1 VKPALAIP
9 VEVDEVTP
17 EWLSEVLG
25 LDVVAT
31 EVLDEHS
38 GTTGRARLALTYR
51 GGVDGECPPSLFVK
65 LAPFNE
71 KQRHFVTL
79 AGLGTAEAHFYR
91 DVAADVPMRV
101 PAVLYAALDDD
112 GGYVML
118 LEDLEASGCRFPR
131 PDDDDVVAVVDS
143 IVDELAHLHAKF
155 WEHPA
160 LSQGLSWV
168 TEGMR
173 IAFGSGAR
181 FMQMALDQFADDM
194 PPAYRRLG
202 KLYITQTRDI
212 ADLWATPPHTL
223 AHGDPHMG
231 NLFVDGARAGF
242 FDWGMIMR
250 KAGMWDVAYVIC
262 NSVPTEI
269 RRANERAW
277 LDRYRDEL
285 AREGVHLGADDA
297 WEQYRLYA
305 VYSWNSAVSTA
316 AMGSRWQPE
325 ARAHAAMLRTT
336 TAIEDLDSIGLLER
350 RLGA

>member
-1 VKPALAIP
+1 MRPSPAIP
-9 VEVDEVTP
+9 VEVDDVTP

-31 EVLDEHS
+31 EVLDRHS
-38 GTTGRARLALTYR
+38 GTTGRARLALTY
-51 GGVDGECPPSLFVK
+51 GSGVDGECPPSLFVK
-65 LAPFNE
+65 LPPFDE
-71 KQRHFVTL
+71 KQRRFVAQT
-79 AGLGTAEAHFYR
+79 GLGSAEARFYR
-91 DVAADVPMRV
+91 DVAAEVPMRV

-112 GGYVML
+112 GYVML

-131 PDDDDVVAVVDS
+131 PADDDVVAVVDS
-143 IVDELAHLHAKF
+143 ILTELAHLHAKY

-160 LSQGLSWV
+160 LSSELTWV
-168 TEGMR
+168 SEGMR

-202 KLYITQTRDI
+202 ELYITQTRGI

-231 NLFVDGARAGF
+231 NLFVDGTRAGF
-242 FDWGMIMR
+242 FDWGMVMR

-269 RRANERAW
+269 RRENERAW
-277 LDRYRDEL
+277 IDRYREEL
-285 AREGVHLGADDA
+285 ARQRIALDADAA

-336 TAIEDLDSIGLLER
+336 TAIEDLDSIGLLEEK
-350 RLGA
+350 L

>member
-1 VKPALAIP
+1 VIP
-9 VEVDEVTP
+9 VDVDDVTP
-17 EWLSEVLG
+17 AWLSDVLG

-31 EVLDEHS
+31 DVLDRHS
-38 GTTGRARLALTYR
+38 GTTGRARLALTY
-51 GGVDGECPPSLFVK
+51 GSGLDGECPASLFVK
-65 LAPFNE
+65 LPPFDE
-71 KQRHFVTL
+71 KQRHFVNL
-79 AGLGTAEAHFYR
+79 AGLGTAEARFYR

-101 PAVLYAALDDD
+101 PTVLHAALDDD

-118 LEDLEASGCRFPR
+118 LEDLKASGCRFPR
-131 PDDDDVVAVVDS
+131 PDDHDVVAVVDS
-143 IVDELAHLHAKF
+143 IVEELAHLHARF

-160 LSQGLSWV
+160 LDHQLSWV
-168 TEGMR
+168 NEGMR

-181 FMQMALDQFADDM
+181 FMQMALDQFAHDM

-202 KLYITQTRDI
+202 ELYITATRGI

-231 NLFVDGARAGF
+231 NLFVDGSRAGF
-242 FDWGMIMR
+242 FDWGMVMR

-262 NSVPTEI
+262 NSVPTDI
-269 RRANERAW
+269 RRANEHAW
-277 LDRYRDEL
+277 IERYREHL
-285 AREGVHLGADDA
+285 AQQDIRLDADSA

-316 AMGSRWQPE
+316 AMGGRWQPE

-336 TAIEDLDSIGLLER
+336 TAIEDLDSFSLLEAK
-350 RLGA
+350 LGA

>member
-1 VKPALAIP
+1 
-9 VEVDEVTP
+9 
-17 EWLSEVLG
+17 
-25 LDVVAT
+25 
-31 EVLDEHS
+31 
-38 GTTGRARLALTYR
+38 
-51 GGVDGECPPSLFVK
+51 
-65 LAPFNE
+65 
-71 KQRHFVTL
+71 
-79 AGLGTAEAHFYR
+79 
-91 DVAADVPMRV
+91 
-101 PAVLYAALDDD
+101 
-112 GGYVML
+112 
-118 LEDLEASGCRFPR
+118 
-131 PDDDDVVAVVDS
+131 
-143 IVDELAHLHAKF
+143 LHAQY

-160 LSQGLSWV
+160 LGSELSWAS
-168 TEGMR
+168 EGMR

-202 KLYITQTRDI
+202 ELYITQTRAI
-212 ADLWATPPHTL
+212 ADLWAAPPHTL

-242 FDWGMIMR
+242 FDWGMVMR

-269 RRANERAW
+269 RRENERAW
-277 LDRYRDEL
+277 IDRYRDEL
-285 AREGVHLGADDA
+285 ARAGVPLDAATA

-336 TAIEDLDSIGLLER
+336 TAIEDLDSIGLLTEQ
-350 RLGA
+350 LGA

>member
-1 VKPALAIP
+1 VKPTLAIP
-9 VEVDEVTP
+9 VDVDDVTP
-17 EWLSEVLG
+17 DWLSDVLG

-31 EVLDEHS
+31 TVLDQHS
-38 GTTGRARLALTYR
+38 GTTGRARLALTYGR
-51 GGVDGECPPSLFVK
+51 GVDGECPPSVFVK
-65 LAPFNE
+65 LPPFNE
-71 KQRHFVTL
+71 KQRRFVTM
-79 AGLGTAEAHFYR
+79 AGLGTAEARFYR
-91 DVAADVPMRV
+91 DVADDVPMRV
-101 PAVLYAALDDD
+101 PAALHAALDDH

-118 LEDLEASGCRFPR
+118 LEDLEASACRFPR

-155 WEHPA
+155 WEHPM
-160 LSQGLSWV
+160 LDHELSWV
-168 TEGMR
+168 NEGMR

-181 FMQMALDQFADDM
+181 FMQMALDQFAADM

-202 KLYITQTRDI
+202 ELYITETRGI

-231 NLFVDGARAGF
+231 NLFVDGTRAGF
-242 FDWGMIMR
+242 FDWGMVMR

-262 NSVPTEI
+262 NSVPTAI
-269 RRANERAW
+269 RRDNERAW
-277 LDRYRDEL
+277 IERYREQL
-285 AREGVHLGADDA
+285 GREGVELPGDAA

-336 TAIEDLDSIGLLER
+336 TAIEDLDSIGLLEQ
-350 RLGA
+350 RLGV

>member
-1 VKPALAIP
+1 MLP
-9 VEVDEVTP
+9 VAVDDVTP
-17 EWLSEVLG
+17 AWLSEVLG

-31 EVLDEHS
+31 EVLDQHS
-38 GTTGRARLALTYR
+38 GTTGRARLALTYGS
-51 GGVDGECPPSLFVK
+51 GGEGACPPSLFVK
-65 LAPFNE
+65 LPPFNE

-101 PAVLYAALDDD
+101 PGVLHASLDDD

-143 IVDELAHLHAKF
+143 IVEELAHLHAHF

-160 LSQGLSWV
+160 LDGKLSWV
-168 TEGMR
+168 NEGMR

-181 FMQMALDQFADDM
+181 FMQMALDQFAADM
-194 PPAYRRLG
+194 PPVYRRLG
-202 KLYITQTRDI
+202 ELYIGETRGI
-212 ADLWATPPHTL
+212 ADLWAAPPHTL

-231 NLFVDGARAGF
+231 NLFVDGTRAGF
-242 FDWGMIMR
+242 FDWGMVMR

-269 RRANERAW
+269 RRANERSW
-277 LDRYRDEL
+277 LDQYREHL
-285 AREGVHLGADDA
+285 AENGIRLDADA
-297 WEQYRLYA
+297 VWEQYRLYA

-325 ARAHAAMLRTT
+325 ARAHAAMMRTT
-336 TAIEDLDSIGLLER
+336 TAIEDLDSVALLEA
-350 RLGA
+350 RLGTQ

>member
-1 VKPALAIP
+1 VLP
-9 VEVDEVTP
+9 VAVDDVTP
-17 EWLSEVLG
+17 AWLSDVLG

-31 EVLDEHS
+31 EVLDQHS
-38 GTTGRARLALTYR
+38 GTTGRARLALTYGS
-51 GGVDGECPPSLFVK
+51 GGDGECPPSLFVK
-65 LAPFNE
+65 LPPFNE

-91 DVAADVPMRV
+91 DVAVDVPMRV
-101 PAVLYAALDDD
+101 PGVLYAELDDD
-112 GGYVML
+112 GDYVML

-143 IVDELAHLHAKF
+143 IVEELAHLHAHF
-155 WEHPA
+155 WEHPD
-160 LSQGLSWV
+160 LDGKLSWV
-168 TEGMR
+168 NEGMR

-202 KLYITQTRDI
+202 ELYITETRGI
-212 ADLWATPPHTL
+212 ADLWAAPPHTL

-231 NLFVDGARAGF
+231 NLFVDGTRAGF
-242 FDWGMIMR
+242 FDWGMVMR

-262 NSVPTEI
+262 NSVPTDV
-269 RRANERAW
+269 RRANERSWIDGYRAHLAKNGIA
-277 LDRYRDEL
+277 LD
-285 AREGVHLGADDA
+285 ADAA

-336 TAIEDLDSIGLLER
+336 TAIEDLDSIGLLEE
-350 RLGA
+350 RLGV

>member
-1 VKPALAIP
+1 VIP
-9 VEVDEVTP
+9 VAVDDVTP
-17 EWLSEVLG
+17 EWLSRVLS

-31 EVLDEHS
+31 EVLDQHS
-38 GTTGRARLALTYR
+38 GTTGRARLGLTY
-51 GGVDGECPPSLFVK
+51 GSGVDGECPPSLFVK
-65 LAPFNE
+65 LPPFDE
-71 KQRHFVTL
+71 KQRRFVAQT
-79 AGLGTAEAHFYR
+79 GLGTAEARFYR

-101 PAVLYAALDDD
+101 PGVLYAELDDD
-112 GGYVML
+112 GYVML

-131 PDDDDVVAVVDS
+131 PGDDDVVAVVDS
-143 IVDELAHLHAKF
+143 IIDELAALHAKY

-160 LSQGLSWV
+160 LERELGWV
-168 TEGMR
+168 SEGMR
-173 IAFGSGAR
+173 IAFGSGGR
-181 FMQMALDQFADDM
+181 FMRKALDQFADDM
-194 PPAYRRLG
+194 APAYRRLG
-202 KLYITQTRDI
+202 ELYVSHAPQI
-212 ADLWATPPHTL
+212 AELWAAPPHTL

-269 RRANERAW
+269 RRANEHAW
-277 LDRYRDEL
+277 IERYREVL
-285 AREGVHLGADDA
+285 ADHGIVLAAGDA

-336 TAIEDLDSIGLLER
+336 AAIEDLDSLSLLER
-350 RLGA
+350 KLRV